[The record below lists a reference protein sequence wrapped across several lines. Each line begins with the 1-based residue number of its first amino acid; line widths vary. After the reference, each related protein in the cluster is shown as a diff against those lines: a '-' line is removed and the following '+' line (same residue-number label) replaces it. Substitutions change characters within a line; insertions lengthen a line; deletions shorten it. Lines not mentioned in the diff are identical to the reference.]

1 MNRLYQEFLG
11 YGYMPEQFFRLSV
24 NEAIDVINSQ
34 RKRKEQREKD
44 EIRTRLSI
52 LDIFGSNLIEK
63 VLHVLGMNEDGEIS
77 MLKHFP
83 ELFPEL
89 SDAVNEQEPDQEQGV
104 VLSKE
109 MQLYKAQ
116 RIQHAYHVNMR
127 NKKKTEV
134 ANGR

>member
-44 EIRTRLSI
+44 EFRTRLST

-63 VLHVLGMNEDGEIS
+63 VLHVLGMSEDGEIS

-89 SDAVNEQEPDQEQGV
+89 LDVADEQESESKPEK

-116 RIQHAYHVNMR
+116 RIQHAYHVNVR
-127 NKKKTEV
+127 NKQKTE
-134 ANGR
+134 ATNGR